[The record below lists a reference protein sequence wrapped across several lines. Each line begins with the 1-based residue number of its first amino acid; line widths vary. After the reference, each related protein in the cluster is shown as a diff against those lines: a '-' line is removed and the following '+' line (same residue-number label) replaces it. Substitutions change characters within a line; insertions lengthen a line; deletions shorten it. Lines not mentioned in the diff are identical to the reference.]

1 MKNLQKLYILEMR
14 STLLESQI
22 SDISIRL
29 QSLHKDMSKLYLE
42 KKNQTHV
49 FTRNILLSHFEFD
62 VSSEKI
68 TCQENVNLGAVLFGI
83 MCVL

>member
-1 MKNLQKLYILEMR
+1 MKNLQKLYILEMG

-42 KKNQTHV
+42 KKNHTNV
-49 FTRNILLSHFEFD
+49 FTRNILSHFEFD

-68 TCQENVNLGAVLFGI
+68 TCQENVN
-83 MCVL
+83 

>member
-1 MKNLQKLYILEMR
+1 MIIFFSTKFLMKNLQKLYILEMG

-42 KKNQTHV
+42 KKI
-49 FTRNILLSHFEFD
+49 ILTFSLGIFSA
-62 VSSEKI
+62 I
-68 TCQENVNLGAVLFGI
+68 LNL
-83 MCVL
+83 M

>member
-1 MKNLQKLYILEMR
+1 MG

-42 KKNQTHV
+42 KKIIPTHV
-49 FTRNILLSHFEFD
+49 FTRNILSYFEFD
-62 VSSEKI
+62 VSSKKI
-68 TCQENVNLGAVLFGI
+68 TCQENVN
-83 MCVL
+83 

>member
-1 MKNLQKLYILEMR
+1 MFVQVVGRYIKLYEIMIIFFSTKFLMKNLQKLYILEMG

-42 KKNQTHV
+42 KKIIPT
-49 FTRNILLSHFEFD
+49 FSLGIFSAIL
-62 VSSEKI
+62 
-68 TCQENVNLGAVLFGI
+68 NL
-83 MCVL
+83 M